1 MGDHTLD
8 SFSDPTRLRMFMRHL
23 LSDVLALERMIEA
36 GQIES
41 GVRRIGAEQELCLVD
56 ASSRPAPVAEPVL
69 ELLNHRDFTPE
80 LGTFNLEFN
89 LPPEKFGGACL
100 SRMEQ
105 GLNERLALAREAAAR
120 FGCEVVMAGIL
131 PTLRKTDLDLEN
143 MIPRPRFLALNAAL
157 RRLRGGEFE
166 LRLTGTDEVILKHD
180 NVMMEACNTS
190 CQFHFQV
197 DSHEFARLYNIAQ
210 AVTAPVLAAAVNS
223 PLLFGRRLWKETRI
237 ALFQQAVDTRP
248 TGDHVL
254 DRSARVSFGEKWVED
269 SILEIFREDIARFRV
284 VLGID
289 IEEDPIDVLDRGGV
303 PRLQALQLHNSTVYR
318 WNRPCYGVIDGRPNL
333 RIENRALPAGPTVF
347 DEVAN
352 AAFWFGLVSGVAG
365 NVADIRR
372 VMSFDNAKNNF
383 LAAARQGL
391 DAQFEW
397 NGVTVPAKKLIVQRL
412 LPIAR
417 EGLLG
422 SGIDEQDASRYLDA
436 VERRVR
442 SGRTGAA
449 WQLDSLTRMGQ
460 EGSAKLTERVGALV
474 QGLVARQKEGRPV
487 HEWEPAGLHEAQEWR
502 GFNHRVEQYMT
513 TELFTVHENEVID
526 LVANVMDWKHVRH
539 VPVEDDAG
547 RLVGI
552 VSYRTLLRLLARDLP
567 HHRENPVP
575 VKDVMTRDVVTCSPR
590 TTTLD
595 AIRLMRARK
604 VACLPVVVDGRLVGI
619 VSERDFLRVA
629 GDLLDAKLGAGSDPA

>member
-1 MGDHTLD
+1 
-8 SFSDPTRLRMFMRHL
+8 
-23 LSDVLALERMIEA
+23 
-36 GQIES
+36 
-41 GVRRIGAEQELCLVD
+41 
-56 ASSRPAPVAEPVL
+56 
-69 ELLNHRDFTPE
+69 
-80 LGTFNLEFN
+80 
-89 LPPEKFGGACL
+89 
-100 SRMEQ
+100 
-105 GLNERLALAREAAAR
+105 
-120 FGCEVVMAGIL
+120 
-131 PTLRKTDLDLEN
+131 
-143 MIPRPRFLALNAAL
+143 
-157 RRLRGGEFE
+157 
-166 LRLTGTDEVILKHD
+166 
-180 NVMMEACNTS
+180 
-190 CQFHFQV
+190 
-197 DSHEFARLYNIAQ
+197 
-210 AVTAPVLAAAVNS
+210 VLAAAVNS
-223 PLLFGRRLWKETRI
+223 LLFFGRRLWKETRI

-289 IEEDPIDVLDRGGV
+289 IEEDPIDVLDGGGV

-372 VMSFDNAKNNF
+372 VMTFDNAKNNF

-422 SGIDEQDASRYLDA
+422 SGIDEQDASRYLGA

-449 WQLDSLTRMGQ
+449 WQLDSLARMGQ
-460 EGSAKLTERVGALV
+460 DGTAKLTERVGALV
-474 QGLVARQKEGRPV
+474 QGMVARQKEGRPV
-487 HEWEPAGLHEAQEWR
+487 HEWEPAGLHEAQDWKA
-502 GFNHRVEQYMT
+502 FNHRVEQYMT

-552 VSYRTLLRLLARDLP
+552 VSYRSLLRLLARDLP
-567 HHRENPVP
+567 HHRDNPVP

-604 VACLPVVVDGRLVGI
+604 VACLPVVVEGRLVGI
-619 VSERDFLRVA
+619 VSERDFLRIA
-629 GDLLDAKLGAGSDPA
+629 GDLLDAKLSAGGGPA